1 MSRQLSQRRIV
12 MILVAILGT
21 SAVHGQDSADK
32 AARTSVDAWVSLVDS
47 HSYAAS
53 WDAAASIFKGALP
66 QEQWSAAMEKAR
78 TPLGKVKSR
87 ALTST
92 TPTTSPPGAPPG
104 EYLVFQFDT
113 NFEQRS
119 AAEVV
124 TVFKEKD
131 GSWRVAGYF
140 VK

>member
-1 MSRQLSQRRIV
+1 MTRLGLQRWIFLIV
-12 MILVAILGT
+12 VAILGT
-21 SAVHGQDSADK
+21 GTVHGQDPADK
-32 AARTSVDAWVSLVDS
+32 AARTSVDAWLSLIDG

-53 WDAAASIFKGALP
+53 WDAAASVFKNAVT
-66 QEQWSAAMEKAR
+66 QDQWSAAVEKVR

-92 TPTTSPPGAPPG
+92 TPTSPPGAPPG

-113 NFEQRS
+113 SYEQRS
-119 AAEVV
+119 TAEIV

-131 GSWRVAGYF
+131 GSWRAAGYF
-140 VK
+140 IK